1 MVGDPSVARM
11 VSCKRF
17 TRNEGVDN
25 TPACKLLTGV
35 PAAGAS
41 GRGPSGVWGRR
52 GRVLSGRLPWLAIL
66 LLLTTCLTIS
76 PKAWAQAPVN
86 DKSAQSAPAAKTT
99 SARPASEG
107 QSANGKKPSVEI
119 SHPATETEGPNA
131 KTEGEKGAVEAA
143 QENPSPTKNTKT
155 PPAPLQEIIAPL
167 QPPATGGPSPPPAAA
182 PPQEPSSLMGWGAL
196 LIVIALFV
204 VPALLGTTLARRLR
218 MPDYGWKIGLA
229 IGTLAAAIVII
240 SLGEIKFG
248 PDLSGGITLIYEL
261 QDTSVEADGS
271 ETAGSPTAET
281 KTATD
286 TAKGANEDKDQK
298 TVPENSAQDNS
309 SPATPKQQGASRRNA
324 GNLVDQLIAALGERV
339 DPSGTKEVTI
349 RKYGDAQIEII
360 IPKTGGQQEMDYIMR
375 RISTAG
381 ALEFRITASPEF
393 SENRAII
400 EVAQKLPPGIN
411 DVQLDGHKVAEW
423 VAYDL
428 EEFGPV
434 SRPDKRVVKR
444 MAGKT
449 PQALVLTNDGQNV
462 TGDYLRSA
470 TAGID
475 QRGGPAV
482 NFTFNLQGAYRFSRL
497 TGEHL
502 PNPSGQRYHLGIV
515 LDKKLISAPSI
526 ESQIRDQGQIHGNFT
541 KEEVDFL
548 IGILNA
554 GSLPAA
560 LNKEPISSA
569 TISPT
574 LGAETVQ
581 MGSRAIVLSLVAVMA
596 FMAVY
601 YRFSGLV
608 ACLALG
614 ANLLLILA
622 LMILLKAAFTLPGLA
637 GLVLT
642 IGMSVD
648 ANVLIFER
656 MREEMGRGSALRM
669 AIRNGFG
676 RATRTIVD
684 ANVTTLI
691 TAAVIYKIAPDNVK
705 GFGVTLILGIV
716 MSMYTAIFMSRLLFD
731 IVERT
736 KWLKSLNML
745 QMISKTHFDFISKRM
760 LTGTLSLTIIAIGL
774 IGTWSRGN
782 DLLNIDFTGGSSVTM
797 VLKDDHKMTFAE
809 VKKKL
814 VETELANKN
823 LSLVEVGETGTRY
836 TISSVEQDVHAV
848 QKILHTTFGDALQ
861 THQVVLE
868 DLHALAGPTETAGD
882 GSGND
887 PFAGGA
893 GGQIKFKVAGEENED
908 AGVNHD
914 TVRQFIQDALART
927 GHEGIAMDTTNPMY
941 QPGSARR
948 FSAWAVKLALPLD
961 QAREVLQSLQTTI
974 SDHPLFPLSNKIG
987 GRVAGNMKT
996 AAIAAILVSL
1006 AGIIAYVWFRFHGVI
1021 YGLAAV
1027 IALVHDVAIT
1037 VGAIA
1042 LSAYLVGNMGALATG
1057 LMIEKFQISLP
1068 IVAALLTIIGYS
1080 LNDTIVVFDRI
1091 REVKGK
1097 SPQLT
1102 SEMINASINQT
1113 LSRTLLTSLTTL
1125 LSVLLLYFV
1134 GGDGIHG
1141 FAFSLVVGVIVGTYS
1156 SIFVASP
1163 ILLWMSN
1170 REDSTTAGAG
1180 AKAA

>member
-1 MVGDPSVARM
+1 MLAVPLLAISFLAISANLHAAPAQESSAQETPS
-11 VSCKRF
+11 SQ
-17 TRNEGVDN
+17 
-25 TPACKLLTGV
+25 
-35 PAAGAS
+35 PAAVS
-41 GRGPSGVWGRR
+41 NPSLVEKN
-52 GRVLSGRLPWLAIL
+52 
-66 LLLTTCLTIS
+66 TDDEKTI
-76 PKAWAQAPVN
+76 
-86 DKSAQSAPAAKTT
+86 
-99 SARPASEG
+99 G
-107 QSANGKKPSVEI
+107 
-119 SHPATETEGPNA
+119 
-131 KTEGEKGAVEAA
+131 A
-143 QENPSPTKNTKT
+143 QENVARVETDESAANPQPETTDTGKAPSAVLPDNG
-155 PPAPLQEIIAPL
+155 PLDGELAE
-167 QPPATGGPSPPPAAA
+167 
-182 PPQEPSSLMGWGAL
+182 EPSSLMGWGAL
-196 LIVIALFV
+196 LIVIGLFV
-204 VPALLGTTLARRLR
+204 LPTLLGNYFAKQFR
-218 MPDYGWKIGLA
+218 MPEHGWKFGLVL
-229 IGTLAAAIVII
+229 GTLAAAGVIV

-261 QDTSVEADGS
+261 QNTSAKASEDQQNQNPVETPEADGS
-271 ETAGSPTAET
+271 DAAGEENASQEQETA
-281 KTATD
+281 D
-286 TAKGANEDKDQK
+286 
-298 TVPENSAQDNS
+298 DNS
-309 SPATPKQQGASRRNA
+309 SGSRPNS
-324 GNLVDQLIAALGERV
+324 GNLIEQLIAALRERV

-393 SENRAII
+393 SENQSII
-400 EVAQKLPPGIN
+400 EVAKRLPPGIN
-411 DVQLDGHKVAEW
+411 DVQMDGQKVAEW

-434 SRPDKRVVKR
+434 SQPTNRVVKR
-444 MAGKT
+444 MAGQT

-475 QRGGPAV
+475 PRGSPAV

-541 KEEVDFL
+541 KESVDFL

-560 LNKEPISSA
+560 LNKDPISST

-574 LGAETVQ
+574 LGRETVE
-581 MGSRAIVLSLVAVMA
+581 MGSRAIVVSLVTVMA
-596 FMAVY
+596 FMLVY
-601 YRFSGLV
+601 YRFAGLI

-614 ANLLLILA
+614 ANLLLILGM
-622 LMILLKAAFTLPGLA
+622 MILLKAAFTLPGLA

-656 MREEMGRGSALRM
+656 IREELSRGAGLRM
-669 AIRNGFG
+669 AIRNGFS

-691 TAAVIYKIAPDNVK
+691 TAIVIYKIAPDNVK
-705 GFGVTLILGIV
+705 GFGVTLILGIL
-716 MSMYTAIFMSRLLFD
+716 MSMYTAIFVSRVVFD
-731 IVERT
+731 IAERT
-736 KWLKSLNML
+736 KRLKALGMRQLIGHTN
-745 QMISKTHFDFISKRM
+745 FDLLSKR
-760 LTGTLSLTIIAIGL
+760 GIASAFSLVLIAIGL
-774 IGTWSRGN
+774 VGIWNRGK

-797 VLKDDHKMTFAE
+797 VLEENQPMSYTE
-809 VKKKL
+809 VKDTLAETAL
-814 VETELANKN
+814 VDKN
-823 LSLVEVGETGTRY
+823 LSLVEVGITHTQY
-836 TISSVEQDVHAV
+836 TVSCVEEDVQAV
-848 QKILHTTFGDALQ
+848 QEILHTTFGDQLKM
-861 THQVVLE
+861 HQVELANLHSIAGGTGSDGTGDSSGNSNSNDPYAGGTGVLIKF
-868 DLHALAGPTETAGD
+868 TVTN
-882 GSGND
+882 SGND
-887 PFAGGA
+887 SAADVGSGTKEATGTKATGPEATGTEATGTEA
-893 GGQIKFKVAGEENED
+893 TGTEAPGD

-914 TVRQFIQDALART
+914 TVKQFVQDALLDS
-927 GHEGIAMDTTNPMY
+927 GHQGISIDVNHKMY

-948 FSAWAVKLALPLD
+948 FPEWDVKLALPTD
-961 QAREVLQSLQTTI
+961 QAQEVLQSLQANI
-974 SDHPLFPLSNKIG
+974 NNQPLFPLSNKIG
-987 GRVAGNMKT
+987 AKVASNMKT
-996 AAIAAILVSL
+996 AAIAAVLASLV
-1006 AGIIAYVWFRFHGVI
+1006 GIVAYIWFRFHGVI

-1027 IALVHDVAIT
+1027 VALVHDVAVT
-1037 VGAIA
+1037 MGAIA
-1042 LSAYLVGNMGALATG
+1042 LSAYLVDSAGPLAG
-1057 LMIEKFQISLP
+1057 SLMIEKFQISLP

-1097 SPQLT
+1097 SPRLT
-1102 SEMINASINQT
+1102 AEIINKCINQT

-1125 LSVLLLYFV
+1125 ITVFILYFI

-1163 ILLWMSN
+1163 ALLWMSN
-1170 REDSTTAGAG
+1170 RAEISTSNS
-1180 AKAA
+1180 

>member
-1 MVGDPSVARM
+1 MFLGNA
-11 VSCKRF
+11 
-17 TRNEGVDN
+17 
-25 TPACKLLTGV
+25 
-35 PAAGAS
+35 
-41 GRGPSGVWGRR
+41 
-52 GRVLSGRLPWLAIL
+52 LA
-66 LLLTTCLTIS
+66 
-76 PKAWAQAPVN
+76 K
-86 DKSAQSAPAAKTT
+86 
-99 SARPASEG
+99 
-107 QSANGKKPSVEI
+107 
-119 SHPATETEGPNA
+119 
-131 KTEGEKGAVEAA
+131 
-143 QENPSPTKNTKT
+143 
-155 PPAPLQEIIAPL
+155 
-167 QPPATGGPSPPPAAA
+167 
-182 PPQEPSSLMGWGAL
+182 
-196 LIVIALFV
+196 
-204 VPALLGTTLARRLR
+204 RLR
-218 MPDYGWKIGLA
+218 MPDHSWKFSLA
-229 IGTLAAAIVII
+229 LGTLAAAAVIV

-261 QDTSVEADGS
+261 QNTSAEMEGDQGPGASARAPGAPDSTDGTDAG
-271 ETAGSPTAET
+271 EEKNTAQDDSSS
-281 KTATD
+281 
-286 TAKGANEDKDQK
+286 
-298 TVPENSAQDNS
+298 ENSNS
-309 SPATPKQQGASRRNA
+309 QGAPRRNT
-324 GNLVDQLIAALGERV
+324 GNLVEQLIAALRERV

-349 RKYGDAQIEII
+349 RKYGESQIEII
-360 IPKTGGQQEMDYIMR
+360 IPRTGGQQEMDYIMR

-393 SENRAII
+393 SENRSII
-400 EVAQKLPPGIN
+400 EVAQKLAPGIN
-411 DVQLDGHKVAEW
+411 DVQLEGHKVAEW

-428 EEFGPV
+428 QEFGPV
-434 SRPDKRVVKR
+434 DQPDNRVVKR
-444 MAGKT
+444 MAGKI

-470 TAGID
+470 TAGLD

-502 PNPSGQRYHLGIV
+502 PNPSGQRYNLGIV

-574 LGAETVQ
+574 LGAETVEK
-581 MGSRAIVLSLVAVMA
+581 GRRAIVFSLMIVMV
-596 FMAVY
+596 FMLIY
-601 YRFSGLV
+601 YRFAGLV
-608 ACLALG
+608 ACMALG
-614 ANLLLILA
+614 ANLLLILG

-656 MREEMGRGSALRM
+656 IREELSRGSALRM
-669 AIRNGFG
+669 AIRNGFS

-691 TAAVIYKIAPDNVK
+691 TAIVIYKIAPDNVK
-705 GFGVTLILGIV
+705 GFGVTLILGIL
-716 MSMYTAIFMSRLLFD
+716 MSMYTAIFLSRIVFD
-731 IVERT
+731 IAERT
-736 KWLKSLNML
+736 RRLKALGMRHLVGHTN
-745 QMISKTHFDFISKRM
+745 IDFIGKCG
-760 LTGTLSLTIIAIGL
+760 LAAVFSLLIIAIGL
-774 IGTWSRGN
+774 AGIASRGN

-797 VLKDDHKMTFAE
+797 VLKDDQKLPYAE
-809 VKKKL
+809 VKNL
-814 VETELANKN
+814 LAETELADKN
-823 LSLVEVGETGTRY
+823 LSLVEVGETDTRY
-836 TISSVEQDVHAV
+836 TVSSVEQDIHAA
-848 QKILHTTFGDALQ
+848 QELLHTTFGDRLK
-861 THQVVLE
+861 THQVELD
-868 DLHALAGPTETAGD
+868 DLHALAGPQGD
-882 GSGND
+882 DGGND
-887 PFAGGA
+887 PFAGGTSVRV
-893 GGQIKFKVAGEENED
+893 KFQVAGFENED
-908 AGVNHD
+908 TGVNHD
-914 TVRQFIQDALART
+914 TVQQFVQDALART
-927 GHEGIAMDTTNPMY
+927 GHEGIAIDVTHPMY

-948 FSAWAVKLALPLD
+948 FGAWDVKLALPEG
-961 QAREVLQSLQTTI
+961 QTQEVLESLQITI
-974 SDHPLFPLSNKIG
+974 SNQPLYPLSNKIG

-996 AAIAAILVSL
+996 AAIAAVLASL
-1006 AGIIAYVWFRFHGVI
+1006 AGIVAYIWFRFHGVI

-1027 IALVHDVAIT
+1027 VALVHDVAVT
-1037 VGAIA
+1037 MGAIA
-1042 LSAYLVGNMGALATG
+1042 LSAYLVGSMGPFASG

-1097 SPQLT
+1097 SPRL
-1102 SEMINASINQT
+1102 SAEMINKSINQT

-1125 LSVLLLYFV
+1125 LTVLILYFI

-1163 ILLWMSN
+1163 ILLWLSD
-1170 REDSTTAGAG
+1170 RATKAA
-1180 AKAA
+1180 AKAV